1 MEVCMRK
8 NKVDGI
14 VEALQKFKE
23 LDKKPN
29 DVLLSKLGKL
39 REVPDRLNVE
49 LLNWNKFVNMV
60 RKRTF
65 KVAQFRELTRPLPQ
79 FSRKKGR
86 RYKKHAYE

>member
-1 MEVCMRK
+1 MLRYFLEKRKFDAIEMLYNKLKLENIIPTEYILNVYMEVCMRK

-39 REVPDRLNVE
+39 REVPDRLYVE
-49 LLNWNKFVNMV
+49 LLNWN
-60 RKRTF
+60 
-65 KVAQFRELTRPLPQ
+65 
-79 FSRKKGR
+79 
-86 RYKKHAYE
+86 